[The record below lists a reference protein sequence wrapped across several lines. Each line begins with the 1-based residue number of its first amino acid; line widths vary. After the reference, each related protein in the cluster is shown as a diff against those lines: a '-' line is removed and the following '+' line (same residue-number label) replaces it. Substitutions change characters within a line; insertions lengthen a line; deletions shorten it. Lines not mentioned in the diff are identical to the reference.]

1 MLTLVWFVKK
11 HGLQLF
17 KIQVEN
23 GQSET
28 FINVCD
34 FAQFNTSSLVDE
46 SNSKWPGLYL
56 MLGLVSHIW
65 GCC

>member
-23 GQSET
+23 GQSEK

-34 FAQFNTSSLVDE
+34 CAQFNTSSLVDE
-46 SNSKWPGLYL
+46 SSD
-56 MLGLVSHIW
+56 LVFIW
-65 GCC
+65 C